1 MKKLTAILF
10 LAFAIQ
16 SHGATMFGTFT
27 NYLGQPDTNT
37 FLIYRLGGATA
48 RADGT
53 WVTAGLPTRI
63 TPQTNGYWET
73 SLQVGNYMAT
83 NASLAPGIV
92 FRVPDDQG
100 GNSYSIW
107 SNRLSGYNTFVT
119 LVYGDNPPPTF
130 GQITN
135 ALNGKPVF
143 QEELDAAI
151 VSVTNGFTTIVRSN
165 ASVFLHTNALPALT
179 NGFVRSD
186 ITNLSATISLL
197 NTSSNSLRSALTST
211 INTAS
216 NANHTFTVAATNGL
230 ARTTIT
236 NGLVSQA
243 EINTSSNSLRTS
255 LTSTINTASNQNHT
269 LIVAATN
276 GLARTTITN
285 GLVSQ
290 TEINT
295 SSNALRTSLIGTI
308 NTTSN
313 ALWQEIGTGSGG
325 AGTNYVDAQVAA
337 STNSLRTSLITVINS
352 SSNAN
357 RSFAIDATNGLARL
371 TDTNGFV
378 RQANIDA
385 SSNSLRSSLV
395 SVINTASND
404 TRDFAVT
411 ATNGLRHALSSAMTV
426 TNLSFSG
433 NPFMRRDTN
442 IVAVYSAGNTTNN
455 GTYVWESGLYRRT
468 VGPGSIYFV
477 NPTWFMEDGSA
488 TIYSASSPV
497 GPWSIVS
504 GSGPVPNSEYGHYI
518 DLNGSVFRGM
528 FVSTNFFYAVTNGFQ
543 SATNYARVA
552 TNVLNSNLTALIN
565 TASNANRDFAITV
578 TNGFSIGI
586 TNGLAGTNY
595 VVSAV
600 NTASNSIRVDLR
612 QKVTTTNITI
622 GSDLV
627 LEQNTNV
634 LSVISAGTSAANG
647 TYVWDPTGLVFT
659 NTHTGSYVTNNSG
672 DYVIRSSAHSSLYS
686 SSTLITNNYTLGSGG
701 SPSPTVTYGQR
712 LDLSGME
719 FYGAIHS
726 TNLDARI
733 AAGIGNAASLNGL
746 PGSAYVTNGGT
757 ASVTATNATH
767 VDGIAASGYSRLTNG
782 VAGVWLITT
791 NGAQTF
797 YGTNGIAITNAVND
811 AVAYS
816 TVYIGPGLY
825 TLPSAVTFTK
835 PVNFQGAGQA
845 SWDRQAKVFRG
856 GGTIITGKLGVTTS
870 NSVFQAFSLQSDE
883 SNIFTSNV
891 DGADIANNTYR
902 NIAVGSTDG
911 ASTHN
916 IFITGTGNLV
926 ENCQAFNAGSHGIL
940 FMGGSN
946 NVGMNLFSQDCGN
959 NGLVV
964 KADPAQQGNVGNV
977 KIQNY
982 VSDNAGGLLVQAVG
996 GATMNNVT
1004 VQNISATQPVAS
1016 DGFLWFE
1023 AESGSYINDFHV
1035 DQLKLSGYST
1045 MGTVFGDGG
1054 NFTNILVT
1062 GVEMMEANT
1071 SPLIWA
1077 YTGTIADRR
1086 QISARDVVMNH
1097 RSKTD
1102 ATLEITRQYG
1112 RFTSPVDSYGTGGIL
1127 AANTRAV
1134 SNAAGTLYI
1143 VWNPGSVF
1151 VRTNKLS
1158 LSDPVWVAG
1167 TATNFI
1173 STNTVIGTAPANN
1186 NPIPGAVAGDH
1197 YVAVSPVPSY
1207 VHTNA
1212 IAGCDIWFG
1221 KWFAR
1226 GKFQT
1231 QSHSAVATLE
1241 AIINNEGANAPDYAT
1256 YKGVVISTS
1265 SGMTQPDGI
1274 PLASVL
1280 SVDNVHGVIPAVKG
1294 LVGSW
1299 MYFGVFPR
1307 SDNFFD
1313 GFASH
1318 MTIKEMQLMLTI
1330 EGDWMEIEPVTGW

>member
-1 MKKLTAILF
+1 MKKLIAILF

-27 NYLGQPDTNT
+27 NYLGQPDTNS

-53 WVTAGLPTRI
+53 WVTAGPPTRI

-92 FRVPDDQG
+92 FRVPDDHG

-151 VSVTNGFTTIVRSN
+151 VSVTNGFTSIVRSN

-197 NTSSNSLRSALTST
+197 NTSSNSLRTALTST

-216 NANHTFTVAATNGL
+216 NANHVLILAATNGL

-243 EINTSSNSLRTS
+243 EINAASNSLRTS

-269 LIVAATN
+269 LIVSATN

-404 TRDFAVT
+404 TRDFAVN

-455 GTYVWESGLYRRT
+455 GTYVWESGLYRKT

-488 TIYSASSPV
+488 VIYSASSPV

-504 GSGPVPNSEYGHYI
+504 GSGPVPTSEYGYYV
-518 DLNGSVFRGM
+518 DLSGAVFRGV

-600 NTASNSIRVDLR
+600 NTASNSIRVDLS

-622 GSDLV
+622 GTDLV
-627 LEQNTNV
+627 IELSTNV
-634 LSVISAGTSAANG
+634 LSVTGAGTPAANG
-647 TYVWDPTGLVFT
+647 TYVWNPDGFNFT
-659 NTHTGSYVTNNSG
+659 NSHTGSYVTNNSG
-672 DYVIRSSAHSSLYS
+672 DFVIRSVGHASLYS
-686 SSTLITNNYTLGSGG
+686 SSTLIADNYTLGSGD

-733 AAGIGNAASLNGL
+733 AAGTGNAASLNGL

-757 ASVTATNATH
+757 ANVTATNTLFSAWSGQTLNSRGVYH
-767 VDGIAASGYSRLTNG
+767 LRSKLNTRTNALRIMVLGDSVAAMDYGGKIAGIYPILTNLYGVTLHGSLAGNYPWLYASGTQIDSHNPAYSTPWSTNWWSGYFLLTNG
-782 VAGVWLITT
+782 ASSSATILADTANGPSGNTT
-791 NGAQTF
+791 SVYCDTASVTYKSGTGEGSFVIQTNVNGGSFATAL
-797 YGTNGIAITNAVND
+797 TINA
-811 AVAYS
+811 
-816 TVYIGPGLY
+816 
-825 TLPSAVTFTK
+825 SATT
-835 PVNFQGAGQA
+835 
-845 SWDRQAKVFRG
+845 
-856 GGTIITGKLGVTTS
+856 GTIVT
-870 NSVFQAFSLQSDE
+870 
-883 SNIFTSNV
+883 
-891 DGADIANNTYR
+891 
-902 NIAVGSTDG
+902 NIALPLGYHQMKLVGSSGSVTILSYG
-911 ASTHN
+911 MWEENSGNVVVQNMEASGMTLTNFTALSTN
-916 IFITGTGNLV
+916 ITYPWLRASKPDLLLV
-926 ENCQAFNAGSHGIL
+926 EWKDNAESI
-940 FMGGSN
+940 S
-946 NVGMNLFSQDCGN
+946 
-959 NGLVV
+959 NGLVAL
-964 KADPAQQGNVGNV
+964 KAALDACSTNTDVVCIGTTPCATGDDEFAIPQNAMMRALADQYGWYYWDGYNIGLTYAQATGLGMTRGDDTHFSRKGAEILGQMLWADLIRYSPITPPLPA
-977 KIQNY
+977 
-982 VSDNAGGLLVQAVG
+982 
-996 GATMNNVT
+996 
-1004 VQNISATQPVAS
+1004 SATQFDTNWIQSTSGGLTVLNSLTMKTNPAGSGVVSIYIQDGPGNWGPLMIGAS
-1016 DGFLWFE
+1016 AQNGTAMPNWYNWNG
-1023 AESGSYINDFHV
+1023 ES
-1035 DQLKLSGYST
+1035 T
-1045 MGTVFGDGG
+1045 FGA
-1054 NFTNILVT
+1054 NTHTWNN
-1062 GVEMMEANT
+1062 EAN
-1071 SPLIWA
+1071 S
-1077 YTGTIADRR
+1077 
-1086 QISARDVVMNH
+1086 
-1097 RSKTD
+1097 
-1102 ATLEITRQYG
+1102 ATLFKIVNNSGNAVVT
-1112 RFTSPVDSYGTGGIL
+1112 I
-1127 AANTRAV
+1127 NT
-1134 SNAAGTLYI
+1134 T
-1143 VWNPGSVF
+1143 
-1151 VRTNKLS
+1151 
-1158 LSDPVWVAG
+1158 
-1167 TATNFI
+1167 
-1173 STNTVIGTAPANN
+1173 TNTTGSTVVGQL
-1186 NPIPGAVAGDH
+1186 
-1197 YVAVSPVPSY
+1197 PV
-1207 VHTNA
+1207 T
-1212 IAGCDIWFG
+1212 
-1221 KWFAR
+1221 
-1226 GKFQT
+1226 
-1231 QSHSAVATLE
+1231 
-1241 AIINNEGANAPDYAT
+1241 IN
-1256 YKGVVISTS
+1256 GVVYYIDLKR
-1265 SGMTQPDGI
+1265 P
-1274 PLASVL
+1274 
-1280 SVDNVHGVIPAVKG
+1280 
-1294 LVGSW
+1294 
-1299 MYFGVFPR
+1299 
-1307 SDNFFD
+1307 
-1313 GFASH
+1313 
-1318 MTIKEMQLMLTI
+1318 
-1330 EGDWMEIEPVTGW
+1330 